1 MPPAGKV
8 PCIACPNLYPTR
20 SVGIGL
26 LGSAPHKYCYRV
38 KCQEKGTAAG
48 HIKSN
53 KRAASSVAGGG
64 GSSSP
69 EPMVMARELTRADIF
84 GPAKLYEV
92 DAVYGFRHGH
102 ATLPAPPA
110 HLHLT
115 T

>member
-1 MPPAGKV
+1 M
-8 PCIACPNLYPTR
+8 
-20 SVGIGL
+20 GIGL

-38 KCQEKGTAAG
+38 KCQEQGIAAG
-48 HIKSN
+48 HIKSS

-92 DAVYGFRHGH
+92 DTVYGFRHGH